1 MVKKTALQEYNSNRT
16 GGLIAINLK
25 EDDELISAQLV
36 GDKDDLLLVSSKGN
50 SVRFHADNAT
60 LRPMGRATS
69 GVIGIRFKGDD
80 YLLSMDVVKEGSFVF
95 TATDG
100 GFAKRTAVTEW
111 TPKGRGTQGVRA
123 MKLVEERGSLV
134 GALIVKEDDQVFA
147 IASNGVVIRTSV
159 SDIRPTGRD
168 TMGVKLMNLENE
180 DSLVGI
186 ARAVDE
192 TEIEEESNE

>member
-1 MVKKTALQEYNSNRT
+1 
-16 GGLIAINLK
+16 
-25 EDDELISAQLV
+25 
-36 GDKDDLLLVSSKGN
+36 
-50 SVRFHADNAT
+50 
-60 LRPMGRATS
+60 
-69 GVIGIRFKGDD
+69 
-80 YLLSMDVVKEGSFVF
+80 
-95 TATDG
+95 
-100 GFAKRTAVTEW
+100 
-111 TPKGRGTQGVRA
+111 